1 MGANSLEAKP
11 LPTLKI
17 TEFSEY
23 TWNMITTLHHYWEF
37 CTSLSEVFL
46 RAMPEGHLGACCT
59 SYVTIL
65 ENFQSSNL
73 MRKGARSQP
82 KTSSWLALSCRIGEN
97 PKKDATGY
105 LVIEFMF
112 VQKLVA
118 LLYHFWCF
126 LQSYN
131 PPKWLVK
138 SLNKNKSYRKW
149 GYPLPP
155 LTDFLWLMFLNP
167 SLNHELLTVWDIIQY
182 NTVVWYSGKENEQNL
197 IELDKVNCAKLWE
210 VLWSLNRGHFTLH
223 DVLMMRWW
231 CADDA
236 LMMRW

>member
-17 TEFSEY
+17 TEY
-23 TWNMITTLHHYWEF
+23 AWNMITTLHHYWEF

-46 RAMPEGHLGACCT
+46 RAMPEGQLGVWCT
-59 SYVTIL
+59 RYVTIL
-65 ENFQSSNL
+65 DIFQSSNL

-138 SLNKNKSYRKW
+138 SFVKKWLSYRKW
-149 GYPLPP
+149 GYPLP
-155 LTDFLWLMFLNP
+155 LLRVFLWLMFLNP
-167 SLNHELLTVWDIIQY
+167 SPEPWTIDSVGY
-182 NTVVWYSGKENEQNL
+182 NTMHSL
-197 IELDKVNCAKLWE
+197 IIGRE
-210 VLWSLNRGHFTLH
+210 VLILTLYDSRQCKAILSSLIHP
-223 DVLMMRWW
+223 
-231 CADDA
+231 
-236 LMMRW
+236 